1 MFSYDD
7 GQTITRALTRL
18 VRAKSPALHASI
30 FIGSRPEM
38 VRMRISLDGVA
49 PQSHRSDDSAVL
61 SAVQITVW
69 VTDSTLA
76 LFIARTINIWDKAI
90 DDAWGKA
97 AQLIGDQTAAARAA
111 RALSLMNPNGD
122 R

>member
-7 GQTITRALTRL
+7 GQIITRALARI
-18 VRAKSPALHASI
+18 VRATSPALHASI

-61 SAVQITVW
+61 SAVQITVRP
-69 VTDSTLA
+69 TDTTPA
-76 LFIARTINIWDKAI
+76 LFVARTITIWDKPI
-90 DDAWGKA
+90 DDEWGKA
-97 AQLIGDQTAAARAA
+97 AQLIGDQTAAASAA
-111 RALSLMNPNGD
+111 RALSLVGPYDD